1 MAFCKT
7 PPFLEGAQL
16 SQLSVDSLTCAET
29 HLENEN
35 DQIMSQV
42 NQMFSDFNDNFTMIN
57 SSSNV
62 SFAVLL
68 EIF

>member
-16 SQLSVDSLTCAET
+16 YQLSVDSLTCTES
-29 HLENEN
+29 HLDSDN

-42 NQMFSDFNDNFTMIN
+42 NTMYSDFNDNFTMIN

-62 SFAVLL
+62 SFL
-68 EIF
+68 F